1 MSSTPE
7 PAVKSYFFDK
17 GYRDLWHTIQESWNR
32 NLESSGDHFSRAS
45 RFGFDDMT
53 EGAQAIFWWAAGI
66 SVVVFGT
73 AVFVV
78 TSAVHVT
85 LLGLVFLLIYIAFSL
100 VLLAEWCY
108 MGFRSFFTA
117 CPACHEKSRLPEYFC
132 PNCGAVHRRLIPSS
146 YGIVRRTCQCGE
158 KLPATFFLNRGELTS
173 RCRNP
178 DCQEIL
184 DRSHTESRKAFVP
197 IVGGPAVGKSAYL
210 FATVRRLLEREAA
223 RRSLECS
230 FVETTTQA
238 QFDRI
243 VEQMDHG
250 SPPDKTTEKVP
261 RAFNLEL
268 RNGRG
273 NWARL
278 LYLYDPAGEAY
289 VDAEDLVLHKYQ
301 GHLTGLIFLIDPFSI
316 PEVRRMYQDRLSAVA
331 PVLKPSTLL
340 IEDALDRILITME
353 SHFGVGKT
361 DRIKSPAAVVVTK
374 TDAFDLEEQLGE
386 AVVTDREGKGKGHG
400 EADPAHAAS
409 DQVRRALLRWDQA
422 DFVHQIET
430 RFRTVRYFACSS
442 LGRMPDGTDRAF
454 KAHGVLA
461 PLLWLLD
468 TAEPGFLGKA
478 VAA

>member
-1 MSSTPE
+1 MSSPPE

-17 GYRDLWHTIQESWNR
+17 GYKDLWQTIKESWSL
-32 NLESSGDHFSRAS
+32 NLASSEEHFQRAS
-45 RFGFDDMT
+45 RTGFEDVA
-53 EGAQAIFWWAAGI
+53 EGAQTIFWWSAGI

-73 AVFVV
+73 AVFAI
-78 TSAVHVT
+78 TSLLHVA

-100 VLLAEWCY
+100 VLLTEWCY
-108 MGFRSFFTA
+108 MGIRSFFTA

-132 PNCGAVHRRLIPSS
+132 PSCGEVHRRLIPSS
-146 YGIVRRTCQCGE
+146 YGILRRRCQCGE
-158 KLPATFFLNRGELTS
+158 KLPATFFLDRGGLTS
-173 RCRNP
+173 RCPNP
-178 DCQEIL
+178 DCHEIL

-210 FATVRRLLEREAA
+210 FATVRRLLEREAP

-230 FVETTTQA
+230 FIESTTEA

-243 VEQMDHG
+243 VGQLDHG
-250 SPPDKTTEKVP
+250 RPPDKTTEKVP

-316 PEVRRMYQDRLSAVA
+316 PEVRRLYDDQLAAVETT
-331 PVLKPSTLL
+331 LKPSSLL
-340 IEDALDRILITME
+340 IEDALDRVLITME

-361 DRIKSPAAVVVTK
+361 ARIKSPAAVVVSK
-374 TDAFDLEEQLGE
+374 TDAFDLEDQLE
-386 AVVTDREGKGKGHG
+386 AGS
-400 EADPAHAAS
+400 AAPSDPTHSGGPDEAAS
-409 DQVRRALLRWDQA
+409 DRVRRALIRWDQA
-422 DFVHQIET
+422 DFVQQIET
-430 RFRTVRYFACSS
+430 RFKTVRYFACSS

-454 KAHGVLA
+454 EAQGVLG

-468 TAEPGFLGKA
+468 TSQPGFLGKST
-478 VAA
+478 AA